1 MRPTYMRQGNVVIE
15 GPVKIPIPRSSALAK
30 FAPYR
35 GEEIAQ
41 LNNMSPFTK
50 GQYVPALIGDWSGM
64 TVKKYKPYGAVGGGY
79 GASEEWLED
88 QEKKSQA
95 AIEQSMYAQEKK
107 EKPWWQSTLETIGV
121 AATTTAVENITKS
134 SDEAPLMEPYVPY
147 TPPAPSTPS
156 WVVPVVAGVG
166 LLALVVIIAVVAKDK
181 DEDKAPV
188 RRL

>member
-1 MRPTYMRQGNVVIE
+1 MLPNYMRQGNIVIE
-15 GPVKIPIPRSSALAK
+15 GPVRIPIPRSSALAT

-35 GEEIAQ
+35 GGEIAQ

-50 GQYVPALIGDWSGM
+50 GQYVPALIGDWSSGA
-64 TVKKYKPYGAVGGGY
+64 VKKYRPYGGVGGGY
-79 GASEEWLED
+79 GETDLLDFNPDTVGAELD
-88 QEKKSQA
+88 APAPK
-95 AIEQSMYAQEKK
+95 EKK
-107 EKPWWQSTLETIGV
+107 EKPAWQSLLEEIGGSIV
-121 AATTTAVENITKS
+121 KRGLAPA
-134 SDEAPLMEPYVPY
+134 DEAPLLPAYAPY

-166 LLALVVIIAVVAKDK
+166 LLALVGIIAVVAKDK